1 MVINSDDSE
10 APSTVT
16 FANALSVAR
25 LTVGSST
32 FGGKALFNEAV
43 TVGTN
48 GINVLGGNHS
58 SEDSSITFN
67 KAVTSTSA
75 GITLNDSTCLL
86 YTSPSPRD

>member
-32 FGGKALFNEAV
+32 FGGKALFNEGIYILTNTTAFV
-43 TVGTN
+43 NICFGT
-48 GINVLGGNHS
+48 LS
-58 SEDSSITFN
+58 CFS
-67 KAVTSTSA
+67 
-75 GITLNDSTCLL
+75 
-86 YTSPSPRD
+86 